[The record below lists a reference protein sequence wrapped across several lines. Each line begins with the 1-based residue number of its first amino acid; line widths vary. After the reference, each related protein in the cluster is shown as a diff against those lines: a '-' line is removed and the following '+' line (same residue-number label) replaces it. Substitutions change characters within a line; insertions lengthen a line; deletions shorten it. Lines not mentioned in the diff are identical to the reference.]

1 VWRVTFPGCSYHG
14 DDPQTTL
21 RKVQRTGSGRRSS
34 ARLRFLPDGDE
45 VKAWARKI
53 EGDIDHGGHFGM
65 SRIRTLA
72 DAIDRFQKSATSIK
86 TADDRDRHLE
96 WWRANFGAL
105 RVIRFDEDVIADGR
119 NRLMTQSIERRA
131 KRPPRHRAPQ
141 TVRHYMMSLSACL
154 DYVRRIRWIERNLM
168 GDADVPPVAPA
179 RIRWLSADER
189 ARLLEACAKS
199 GNPDL
204 SLVVRIALASGARQA
219 EILGLRWPWID
230 FDRECAFLP
239 REITKTDEARVMPLP
254 GAVLEDL
261 RKRAKV
267 RRIGSDMVFSSPEK
281 PDQSRNIRNAWQVAR
296 KVAKLPDFRFQDL
309 RHSAAT
315 EMLRPG
321 VDSRIV
327 ATVLGHRSMNMMR
340 RYAHVAPELV
350 VAAAKKAQV

>member
-1 VWRVTFPGCSYHG
+1 
-14 DDPQTTL
+14 
-21 RKVQRTGSGRRSS
+21 
-34 ARLRFLPDGDE
+34 
-45 VKAWARKI
+45 
-53 EGDIDHGGHFGM
+53 M

-230 FDRECAFLP
+230 FDRECTFLP

-296 KVAKLPDFRFQDL
+296 KVAKLPDFRFHDL